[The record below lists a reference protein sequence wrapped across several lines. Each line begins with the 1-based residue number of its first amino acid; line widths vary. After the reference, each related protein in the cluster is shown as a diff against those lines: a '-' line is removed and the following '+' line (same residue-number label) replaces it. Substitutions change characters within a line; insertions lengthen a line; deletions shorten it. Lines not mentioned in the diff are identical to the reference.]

1 MNNLDDVLHWAMTFI
16 GLQLGDGSPVWLHP
30 LLHVVLIAMPLAL
43 GFLAVALTVTGIR
56 RRLRNRHMARPG
68 PDGLLYLPT
77 NVFRYIISYSR
88 NEQVG
93 LVLLGLLSMPVLYAT
108 LELPKLIINSALAD
122 EHVPAS
128 FIGYDISQIEHLFIL
143 CGIFLIAVIANGFLK
158 YIMNVFKGRVGE
170 RLLRRLRLLIVRLWR
185 RGHGPTRRSE
195 VIPLVAQEVEPIGG
209 FASDAFSLPMFQ
221 GGTFI
226 TILVFM
232 FAQEPVLGAAALVL
246 LPVQLLI
253 IPKLQRRLNR
263 LSRQRVAE
271 LRALGGV
278 LGEQAAKVERE
289 STDLILAAGSLR
301 KIETIRINIHRAKFF
316 MKALNNFLTALTPIF
331 FYSIGGFLVIKGS
344 LTLGA
349 LVAVLAAYKDFSAP
363 LKELFG
369 YYQSMEDV
377 RIRYE
382 EVRRFL
388 LLGDAMHRADRL

>member
-1 MNNLDDVLHWAMTFI
+1 MNRLDDVLHWMMTFI
-16 GLQLGDGSPVWLHP
+16 GLELGDGSPVWLHP

-43 GFLAVALTVTGIR
+43 GFLAVASIVTSIR
-56 RRLRNRHMARPG
+56 SSLHRRQLVKPV
-68 PDGLLYLPT
+68 PDGLLHLPT

-88 NEQVG
+88 TEQMV
-93 LVLLGLLSMPVLYAT
+93 LVLLGLLAMPILYAT

-122 EHVPAS
+122 EHIPAS
-128 FIGYDISQIEHLFIL
+128 LFGYGISQIDHLFVL
-143 CGIFLIAVIANGFLK
+143 CGVYLVAVIANGFLK
-158 YIMNVFKGRVGE
+158 YIINVFKGRVGE

-185 RGHGPTRRSE
+185 RGYGPERRSE

-209 FASDAFSLPMFQ
+209 FASNALSLPMFQ

-232 FAQEPVLGAAALVL
+232 FAQEPILGAAALIL
-246 LPVQLLI
+246 LPIQLLI
-253 IPKLQRRLNR
+253 IPRLQRRLNM
-263 LSRQRVAE
+263 LSRQRVGE
-271 LRALGGV
+271 LRALGGI
-278 LGEQAAKVERE
+278 LGEQAGRDEIR
-289 STDLILAAGSLR
+289 SIDLIHSAQSLR
-301 KIETIRINIHRAKFF
+301 RIENIRIKIHRAKFF
-316 MKALNNFLTALTPIF
+316 MKGLNNFLTALTPIF
-331 FYSIGGFLVIKGS
+331 FYSIGGFLVIKGN

-388 LLGDAMHRADRL
+388 LLRGVSRREESS